1 MDWEFFGLKA
11 CHFSGLKSSPIARSL
26 ICAFVGFSLVSGCA
40 SVEDDLANDPFEEVN
55 RTIFDFNN
63 EIDNSVFEPVAQTYV
78 DNVPN
83 TLRLAVRNA
92 LKFLKTPMIFANNVL
107 QGNLDGAGN
116 TVSRFLVNGI
126 TGFGGTVDVAA
137 DSGVP
142 YVKEDFGQTLAVWG
156 VPDGPYLVL
165 PGLGPSTMRDT
176 LAMIPDAFL
185 TPLWLIDHDRTS
197 YSLTA
202 IDLIDTR
209 ARYLGLES
217 VVIGDEYLFYRDA
230 YLQSRQ
236 FEIKDG
242 EIEDDFDDFDDFN

>member
-1 MDWEFFGLKA
+1 MNVNKLVYLLSFLFLSSYAFAETDPLKDLNQKTHDLNQTLDLQVA
-11 CHFSGLKSSPIARSL
+11 SPVARFYKRITPDFIEMGVTNFTQNVEDLSIGVNNILQGKIKS
-26 ICAFVGFSLVSGCA
+26 GFS
-40 SVEDDLANDPFEEVN
+40 DLGRFALNS
-55 RTIFDFNN
+55 TIG
-63 EIDNSVFEPVAQTYV
+63 IAG
-78 DNVPN
+78 
-83 TLRLAVRNA
+83 
-92 LKFLKTPMIFANNVL
+92 FLDIATDMGLEKH
-107 QGNLDGAGN
+107 D
-116 TVSRFLVNGI
+116 
-126 TGFGGTVDVAA
+126 
-137 DSGVP
+137 
-142 YVKEDFGQTLAVWG
+142 EDFGQTLAVWG

>member
-1 MDWEFFGLKA
+1 MKVNKAVYLLSILFLSSYAFTETDPLKDLNQKTHNLNQTLDLQVA
-11 CHFSGLKSSPIARSL
+11 SPVARFYKRITPDFIEIGITNFTQNVEDLSIGFNNILQGKIKS
-26 ICAFVGFSLVSGCA
+26 GFS
-40 SVEDDLANDPFEEVN
+40 DLGRFTLNT
-55 RTIFDFNN
+55 TIG
-63 EIDNSVFEPVAQTYV
+63 IAG
-78 DNVPN
+78 
-83 TLRLAVRNA
+83 
-92 LKFLKTPMIFANNVL
+92 FLDIATDMGLEKH
-107 QGNLDGAGN
+107 D
-116 TVSRFLVNGI
+116 
-126 TGFGGTVDVAA
+126 
-137 DSGVP
+137 
-142 YVKEDFGQTLAVWG
+142 EDFGQTLAVWG

>member
-1 MDWEFFGLKA
+1 MNVNKLVYLLSFLFLSSYAFAETDPLKDLNQKTHDLNQTLDLQVA
-11 CHFSGLKSSPIARSL
+11 SPVARFYKRITPDFIEMGVTNFTQNVEDLSIGVNNILQGKIKS
-26 ICAFVGFSLVSGCA
+26 GFS
-40 SVEDDLANDPFEEVN
+40 DL
-55 RTIFDFNN
+55 
-63 EIDNSVFEPVAQTYV
+63 
-78 DNVPN
+78 
-83 TLRLAVRNA
+83 
-92 LKFLKTPMIFANNVL
+92 
-107 QGNLDGAGN
+107 
-116 TVSRFLVNGI
+116 SRFTINSTIGI
-126 TGFGGTVDVAA
+126 AGFLDIASDMGLEKHD
-137 DSGVP
+137 
-142 YVKEDFGQTLAVWG
+142 EDFGQTLAVWG
-156 VPDGPYLVL
+156 VPNGPYLVL

-202 IDLIDTR
+202 IDLIETR

>member
-1 MDWEFFGLKA
+1 MNVNKLVYLLSFLFLSSYAFAETDPLKDLNQKTHDLNQTLDLQVA
-11 CHFSGLKSSPIARSL
+11 SPVARFYKRITPDFIEMGVTNFTQNVEDLSIGVNNILQGKIKS
-26 ICAFVGFSLVSGCA
+26 GFS
-40 SVEDDLANDPFEEVN
+40 DL
-55 RTIFDFNN
+55 
-63 EIDNSVFEPVAQTYV
+63 
-78 DNVPN
+78 
-83 TLRLAVRNA
+83 
-92 LKFLKTPMIFANNVL
+92 
-107 QGNLDGAGN
+107 
-116 TVSRFLVNGI
+116 SRFAINSTIGI
-126 TGFGGTVDVAA
+126 AGFLDIASDMGLEKHD
-137 DSGVP
+137 
-142 YVKEDFGQTLAVWG
+142 EDFGQTLAVWG
-156 VPDGPYLVL
+156 VPNGPYLVL

>member
-1 MDWEFFGLKA
+1 MKVNKLVYLLSILFLSSYIFTETDPLKNLNQKTHNLNQTLDLQVA
-11 CHFSGLKSSPIARSL
+11 SPVARFYKRITPDFIEIGVTNFTQNVEDLSIGVNNILQGKIKS
-26 ICAFVGFSLVSGCA
+26 GFSDLGRFTINSTIGIAGFLDIA
-40 SVEDDLANDPFEEVN
+40 SDMGLEKHD
-55 RTIFDFNN
+55 
-63 EIDNSVFEPVAQTYV
+63 
-78 DNVPN
+78 
-83 TLRLAVRNA
+83 
-92 LKFLKTPMIFANNVL
+92 
-107 QGNLDGAGN
+107 
-116 TVSRFLVNGI
+116 
-126 TGFGGTVDVAA
+126 
-137 DSGVP
+137 
-142 YVKEDFGQTLAVWG
+142 EDFGQTLAVWG

-236 FEIKDG
+236 FEIQDG
-242 EIEDDFDDFDDFN
+242 QIEDDFDDFDDFN

>member
-1 MDWEFFGLKA
+1 MIKPFFIKLILL
-11 CHFSGLKSSPIARSL
+11 FLLSPLTFAE
-26 ICAFVGFSLVSGCA
+26 V
-40 SVEDDLANDPFEEVN
+40 DPFQN
-55 RTIFDFNN
+55 IN
-63 EIDNSVFEPVAQTYV
+63 EKTHNLNQTLDLQVASPVARFYKRITP
-78 DNVPN
+78 D
-83 TLRLAVRNA
+83 
-92 LKFLKTPMIFANNVL
+92 FLEKGITNFTHNIEDLSIGINNIL
-107 QGNLDGAGN
+107 QGKFNEGLSDF
-116 TVSRFLVNGI
+116 SRFTLNTSIGLL
-126 TGFGGTVDVAA
+126 GFIDIASDLGLTKHD
-137 DSGVP
+137 
-142 YVKEDFGQTLAVWG
+142 EDFGQTLAVWG

-165 PGLGPSTMRDT
+165 PGLGPSTTRDT

-230 YLQSRQ
+230 YLQSRN

-242 EIEDDFDDFDDFN
+242 EVEDDFDDFDDFN

>member
-1 MDWEFFGLKA
+1 MKVNKAVYLLSILFLSSYAFTETDPLKDLNQKTHNLNQTLDLQVA
-11 CHFSGLKSSPIARSL
+11 SPVARFYKRITPDFIEIGVTNFTQNVEDLSIGFNNILQGKIKS
-26 ICAFVGFSLVSGCA
+26 GFSDLGRFTLNSTIGIAGFLDIA
-40 SVEDDLANDPFEEVN
+40 SDMGLEKHD
-55 RTIFDFNN
+55 
-63 EIDNSVFEPVAQTYV
+63 
-78 DNVPN
+78 
-83 TLRLAVRNA
+83 
-92 LKFLKTPMIFANNVL
+92 
-107 QGNLDGAGN
+107 
-116 TVSRFLVNGI
+116 
-126 TGFGGTVDVAA
+126 
-137 DSGVP
+137 
-142 YVKEDFGQTLAVWG
+142 EDFGQTLAVWG
-156 VPDGPYLVL
+156 VPNGPYLVL

-242 EIEDDFDDFDDFN
+242 EVEDDFDDFDDFN

>member
-1 MDWEFFGLKA
+1 MIKPFFIKLI
-11 CHFSGLKSSPIARSL
+11 LLLLLSPFTFAE
-26 ICAFVGFSLVSGCA
+26 V
-40 SVEDDLANDPFEEVN
+40 DPFQN
-55 RTIFDFNN
+55 IN
-63 EIDNSVFEPVAQTYV
+63 EKTHNLNQTLDMQVASPVARFYKRITP
-78 DNVPN
+78 D
-83 TLRLAVRNA
+83 
-92 LKFLKTPMIFANNVL
+92 FLEKGITNFTHNIEDLSIGINNIL
-107 QGNLDGAGN
+107 QGKFNEGLSDF
-116 TVSRFLVNGI
+116 SRFTLNTSIGLL
-126 TGFGGTVDVAA
+126 GFIDIASDLGLTKHD
-137 DSGVP
+137 
-142 YVKEDFGQTLAVWG
+142 EDFGQTLAVWG

-165 PGLGPSTMRDT
+165 PGLGPSTIRDT

-230 YLQSRQ
+230 YLQSRN

-242 EIEDDFDDFDDFN
+242 EVEDDFDDFDDFN

>member
-1 MDWEFFGLKA
+1 MKVNKAVYLLSILFLSSYAFTETDPLKDLNQKTHNLNQTLDLQVA
-11 CHFSGLKSSPIARSL
+11 SPVARFYKRITPDFIEIGVTNFTQNVEDLSIGFNNILQGKIKS
-26 ICAFVGFSLVSGCA
+26 GFS
-40 SVEDDLANDPFEEVN
+40 DLGRFTLNS
-55 RTIFDFNN
+55 TIG
-63 EIDNSVFEPVAQTYV
+63 IGG
-78 DNVPN
+78 
-83 TLRLAVRNA
+83 
-92 LKFLKTPMIFANNVL
+92 FLDIATDMGLEKH
-107 QGNLDGAGN
+107 D
-116 TVSRFLVNGI
+116 
-126 TGFGGTVDVAA
+126 
-137 DSGVP
+137 
-142 YVKEDFGQTLAVWG
+142 EDFGQTLAVWG

>member
-1 MDWEFFGLKA
+1 MIKPFFIKLI
-11 CHFSGLKSSPIARSL
+11 LLLLLSPFTFAE
-26 ICAFVGFSLVSGCA
+26 V
-40 SVEDDLANDPFEEVN
+40 DPFQN
-55 RTIFDFNN
+55 IN
-63 EIDNSVFEPVAQTYV
+63 EKTHNLNQTLDLQVASPVARFYKRITP
-78 DNVPN
+78 D
-83 TLRLAVRNA
+83 
-92 LKFLKTPMIFANNVL
+92 FLEKGITNFSHNIEDLSIGINNIL
-107 QGNLDGAGN
+107 QGKFNEGLSDF
-116 TVSRFLVNGI
+116 SRFTLNTSIGLL
-126 TGFGGTVDVAA
+126 GFIDIASDLGLTKHD
-137 DSGVP
+137 
-142 YVKEDFGQTLAVWG
+142 EDFGQTLAVWG

-165 PGLGPSTMRDT
+165 PGLGPSTTRDT

-230 YLQSRQ
+230 YLQSRN

-242 EIEDDFDDFDDFN
+242 EVEDDFDDFDDFN

>member
-1 MDWEFFGLKA
+1 MIKPFFIKLILLLL
-11 CHFSGLKSSPIARSL
+11 FSPFTYAE
-26 ICAFVGFSLVSGCA
+26 V
-40 SVEDDLANDPFEEVN
+40 DPFQN
-55 RTIFDFNN
+55 IN
-63 EIDNSVFEPVAQTYV
+63 EKTHNLNQTLDLQVASPVARFYKRITP
-78 DNVPN
+78 D
-83 TLRLAVRNA
+83 
-92 LKFLKTPMIFANNVL
+92 FLEKGITNFTHNIEDLSIGINNIL
-107 QGNLDGAGN
+107 QGKFNEGLSDF
-116 TVSRFLVNGI
+116 SRFTLNTSIGLL
-126 TGFGGTVDVAA
+126 GFIDIASDLGLTKHD
-137 DSGVP
+137 
-142 YVKEDFGQTLAVWG
+142 EDFGQTLAVWG

-165 PGLGPSTMRDT
+165 PGLGPSTTRDT

-230 YLQSRQ
+230 YLQSRS

-242 EIEDDFDDFDDFN
+242 EVEDDFDDFDDFN

>member
-1 MDWEFFGLKA
+1 MIKPFIIKLI
-11 CHFSGLKSSPIARSL
+11 LLLLLSPFTYAE
-26 ICAFVGFSLVSGCA
+26 V
-40 SVEDDLANDPFEEVN
+40 DPFQN
-55 RTIFDFNN
+55 IN
-63 EIDNSVFEPVAQTYV
+63 EKTHDLNQTLDLQVASPVARFYKRITP
-78 DNVPN
+78 D
-83 TLRLAVRNA
+83 
-92 LKFLKTPMIFANNVL
+92 FLEKGITNFTHNIEDLSIGINNIL
-107 QGNLDGAGN
+107 QGKFNEGLSDF
-116 TVSRFLVNGI
+116 SRFTLNTSIGLL
-126 TGFGGTVDVAA
+126 GFIDIASDLGLT
-137 DSGVP
+137 
-142 YVKEDFGQTLAVWG
+142 KHNEDFGQTLAVWG

-165 PGLGPSTMRDT
+165 PGLGPSTTRDT

-230 YLQSRQ
+230 YLQSRN

-242 EIEDDFDDFDDFN
+242 EVEDDFDDFDDFN

>member
-1 MDWEFFGLKA
+1 MNVNKLVYLLSFLFLSSYAFAETDPLKDLNQKTHDLNQTLDLQVA
-11 CHFSGLKSSPIARSL
+11 SPVARFYKRITPDFIEMGVTNFTQNIEDLSIGVNNILQGKIKS
-26 ICAFVGFSLVSGCA
+26 GFS
-40 SVEDDLANDPFEEVN
+40 DL
-55 RTIFDFNN
+55 
-63 EIDNSVFEPVAQTYV
+63 
-78 DNVPN
+78 
-83 TLRLAVRNA
+83 
-92 LKFLKTPMIFANNVL
+92 
-107 QGNLDGAGN
+107 
-116 TVSRFLVNGI
+116 SRFTINSTIGI
-126 TGFGGTVDVAA
+126 AGFLDIASDMGLEKHD
-137 DSGVP
+137 
-142 YVKEDFGQTLAVWG
+142 EDFGQTLAVWG
-156 VPDGPYLVL
+156 VPNGPYLVL

-242 EIEDDFDDFDDFN
+242 EVEDDFDNFDDFN

>member
-1 MDWEFFGLKA
+1 MKVNKAVYLLSILFLSSYAFTETDPLKDLNQKTHNLNQTLDLQVA
-11 CHFSGLKSSPIARSL
+11 SPVARFYKRITPDFIEIGVTNFTQNVEDLSIGFNNIL
-26 ICAFVGFSLVSGCA
+26 QGKIKRGFS
-40 SVEDDLANDPFEEVN
+40 DLGRFTLNS
-55 RTIFDFNN
+55 TIG
-63 EIDNSVFEPVAQTYV
+63 IGG
-78 DNVPN
+78 
-83 TLRLAVRNA
+83 
-92 LKFLKTPMIFANNVL
+92 FLDIATDMGLEKH
-107 QGNLDGAGN
+107 D
-116 TVSRFLVNGI
+116 
-126 TGFGGTVDVAA
+126 
-137 DSGVP
+137 
-142 YVKEDFGQTLAVWG
+142 EDFGQTLAVWG

>member
-1 MDWEFFGLKA
+1 MIKPFFIKLI
-11 CHFSGLKSSPIARSL
+11 LLLLLSPFTYAE
-26 ICAFVGFSLVSGCA
+26 V
-40 SVEDDLANDPFEEVN
+40 DPFQN
-55 RTIFDFNN
+55 IN
-63 EIDNSVFEPVAQTYV
+63 EKTHNLNQTLDLQVASPVARFYKRIT
-78 DNVPN
+78 PN
-83 TLRLAVRNA
+83 
-92 LKFLKTPMIFANNVL
+92 FLEKGITNFTHNIEDLSIGINNIL
-107 QGNLDGAGN
+107 QGKFNEGLSDF
-116 TVSRFLVNGI
+116 SRFTLNTSIGLL
-126 TGFGGTVDVAA
+126 GFIDIASDLGLTKHD
-137 DSGVP
+137 
-142 YVKEDFGQTLAVWG
+142 EDFGQTLAVWG

-165 PGLGPSTMRDT
+165 PGLGPSTTRDT

-230 YLQSRQ
+230 YLQSRN

-242 EIEDDFDDFDDFN
+242 EVEDDFDDFDDFN

>member
-1 MDWEFFGLKA
+1 MKVNKAVYLLSILFLSSYALTETDPLKDLNQKTHNLNQTLDLQVA
-11 CHFSGLKSSPIARSL
+11 SPVARFYKRITPDFIEIGITNFTQNVEDLSIGFNNILQGKIKS
-26 ICAFVGFSLVSGCA
+26 GFS
-40 SVEDDLANDPFEEVN
+40 DLGRFTLNS
-55 RTIFDFNN
+55 TIG
-63 EIDNSVFEPVAQTYV
+63 IGG
-78 DNVPN
+78 
-83 TLRLAVRNA
+83 
-92 LKFLKTPMIFANNVL
+92 FLDIATDMGLEKH
-107 QGNLDGAGN
+107 D
-116 TVSRFLVNGI
+116 
-126 TGFGGTVDVAA
+126 
-137 DSGVP
+137 
-142 YVKEDFGQTLAVWG
+142 EDFGQTLAVWG
-156 VPDGPYLVL
+156 VPNGPYLVL
-165 PGLGPSTMRDT
+165 PGLGPSTIRDT

-242 EIEDDFDDFDDFN
+242 QIEDDFDDFDDFN

>member
-1 MDWEFFGLKA
+1 MKVNKAVYLLSILFLSSYVFTETDPLKDLNQKTHNLNQTLDLQVA
-11 CHFSGLKSSPIARSL
+11 SPVARFYKRITPDFIEMGVTNFTQNVEDLSIGVNNILQGKIKS
-26 ICAFVGFSLVSGCA
+26 GFS
-40 SVEDDLANDPFEEVN
+40 DL
-55 RTIFDFNN
+55 
-63 EIDNSVFEPVAQTYV
+63 
-78 DNVPN
+78 
-83 TLRLAVRNA
+83 
-92 LKFLKTPMIFANNVL
+92 
-107 QGNLDGAGN
+107 
-116 TVSRFLVNGI
+116 SRFTINSTIGI
-126 TGFGGTVDVAA
+126 AGFLDIATDMGLEKHD
-137 DSGVP
+137 
-142 YVKEDFGQTLAVWG
+142 EDFGQTLAVWG

-165 PGLGPSTMRDT
+165 PGLGPSTIRDT